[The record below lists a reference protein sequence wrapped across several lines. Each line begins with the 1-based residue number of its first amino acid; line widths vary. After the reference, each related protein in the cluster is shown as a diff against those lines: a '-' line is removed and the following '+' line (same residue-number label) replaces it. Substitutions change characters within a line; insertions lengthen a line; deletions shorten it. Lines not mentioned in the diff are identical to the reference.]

1 MDLLLRQ
8 PTVPADDH
16 QEAIQDQ
23 KVESESILPVVP
35 NPVNLVHESLSTST
49 KTKAKIEVGHDR
61 HLLPLPTDPLQNHH
75 QGEERHHQIVR
86 PEEHLHQ
93 KALTVRHPVDSL
105 SQEIVRMKSVD
116 SFMSAAKEEVDHPPD
131 VLLRP
136 RR

>member
-16 QEAIQDQ
+16 QEAIQDRRG
-23 KVESESILPVVP
+23 ESESILPVVL
-35 NPVNLVHESLSTST
+35 NPVNSVHESLT

-93 KALTVRHPVDSL
+93 KVSTVRHPVDSL
-105 SQEIVRMKSVD
+105 SQEIVRMTNVD
-116 SFMSAAKEEVDHPPD
+116 SSMSAAKEEVDHPPD